1 MNLAFQKTT
10 DFREKFKD
18 KKFEKPKVSI
28 IVPIYN
34 VEPYIGEC
42 LDSLIQQTLI
52 ELEFIC
58 IDDGSTDNSYK
69 ILEEYAKYDARFIVL
84 KQNREG
90 QGIGR
95 NKCIELAKGEYIAF
109 VDPDDKLELN
119 AMEELYNFAKE
130 KNAEVV
136 QFDYITFGVS
146 TKDKR
151 NSFIKKYRKEFNFDL
166 QKNNVFNWRDLKN
179 EKLLIDIDHHVWC
192 RFYKTSFVKDNNL
205 KFAPTTNGED
215 HLFVIGMLFSASKIH
230 FLNKSFYW
238 YRLRP
243 GSMVNTKSDNSF
255 CAFTNL
261 ELTEK
266 YLQEKGLLPELDL
279 ILSRYKTQKLQ
290 WHITQIIEDSI
301 PRYLEQAKN
310 FLSTEEYE
318 HFDKLLKTPRY
329 SLTEQIF
336 SLKNE
341 SINGVKYKYLTIFG
355 FKLQITPKAE
365 GSIQD
370 NKNNI

>member
-1 MNLAFQKTT
+1 MGGYVQQVVYSELAELQSKCVQ
-10 DFREKFKD
+10 EKF
-18 KKFEKPKVSI
+18 ENPKVSI

-34 VEPYIGEC
+34 VEPYIDEC
-42 LDSLIQQTLI
+42 LDSLVRQTI
-52 ELEFIC
+52 KELEFIC
-58 IDDGSTDNSYK
+58 IDDGSVDNSYK
-69 ILEEYAKYDARFIVL
+69 ILEQYAKYDARFIVL

-90 QGIGR
+90 QGVGR

-119 AMEELYNFAKE
+119 AMEKLYNFAKE

-136 QFDYITFGVS
+136 QFDSMTFGVS

-151 NSFIKKYRKEFNFDL
+151 NSFIKKYRKEFNFNL
-166 QKNNVFNWRDLKN
+166 QKKDVFNWQDLKN
-179 EKLLIDIDHHVWC
+179 ERLLIDIDYHVWS
-192 RFYKTSFVKDNNL
+192 RFYKTSFVKDNKL
-205 KFAPTTNGED
+205 QFAPTTNGED

-243 GSMVNTKSDNSF
+243 GSIVNTKLDNSF

-261 ELTEK
+261 DLAEK

-279 ILSRYKTQKLQ
+279 ILSRYKTQKLH
-290 WHITQIIEDSI
+290 WHMNQIPDASI
-301 PRYLEQAKN
+301 PRYIEQVKN
-310 FLSTEEYE
+310 YLSAEEYDY
-318 HFDKLLKTPRY
+318 FDKLLKTPRY
-329 SLTEQIF
+329 SFTEQIF

-341 SINGVKYKYLTIFG
+341 RIEGVKYKYLTILG
-355 FKLQITPKAE
+355 FRIQLSPKSKKA
-365 GSIQD
+365 G
-370 NKNNI
+370 N

>member
-1 MNLAFQKTT
+1 MGQVLHSALQELADLRKKCI
-10 DFREKFKD
+10 DEKF
-18 KKFEKPKVSI
+18 ENPKVSI

-34 VEPYIGEC
+34 VEPYIVEC
-42 LDSLIQQTLI
+42 LDSLVQQTI
-52 ELEFIC
+52 KELEFIC
-58 IDDGSTDNSYK
+58 IDDGSADNSYK
-69 ILEEYAKYDARFIVL
+69 ILEQYAKYDARFIVL

-90 QGIGR
+90 QGVGR

-136 QFDYITFGVS
+136 QFDSMTFGVS

-151 NSFIKKYRKEFNFDL
+151 NSFIKKYRKEFNFNL
-166 QKNNVFNWRDLKN
+166 QKKDVFNWRDLKN
-179 EKLLIDIDHHVWC
+179 ERLLVEIDYHVWS
-192 RFYKTSFVKDNNL
+192 RFYKTSFVKDNKL
-205 KFAPTTNGED
+205 QFAPTTNGED
-215 HLFVIGMLFSASKIH
+215 HLFVIGMLFNASKIH

-261 ELTEK
+261 DLAEK

-279 ILSRYKTQKLQ
+279 ILSRYKTQKLH
-290 WHITQIIEDSI
+290 WHMNQIPDASI
-301 PRYLEQAKN
+301 PRYIEQVKN
-310 FLSTEEYE
+310 YLSAEEYDY
-318 HFDKLLKTPRY
+318 FDKLLKTPRY
-329 SLTEQIF
+329 SFTEQIF

-341 SINGVKYKYLTIFG
+341 RIEGVKYKYLTILG
-355 FKLQITPKAE
+355 FKFQLSPKRK
-365 GSIQD
+365 G
-370 NKNNI
+370 

>member
-1 MNLAFQKTT
+1 MGGYVQQVYSELAELPSKCVQ
-10 DFREKFKD
+10 EKF
-18 KKFEKPKVSI
+18 ENPKVSI

-34 VEPYIGEC
+34 VEPYIDEC
-42 LDSLIQQTLI
+42 LDSLVRQTLK

-58 IDDGSTDNSYK
+58 IDDGSVDNSFK
-69 ILEEYAKYDARFIVL
+69 ILEEYAKCDARFIVL

-136 QFDYITFGVS
+136 QFDSMTFGVS

-151 NSFIKKYRKEFNFDL
+151 NSFIKKYRKEFKFDL
-166 QKNNVFNWRDLKN
+166 QKKDIFNWRDLKN
-179 EKLLIDIDHHVWC
+179 EKLLTDIDYHVWS
-192 RFYKTSFVKDNNL
+192 RFYKTSFVKDNKL
-205 KFAPTTNGED
+205 QFAPTTNGED
-215 HLFVIGMLFSASKIH
+215 HLFIIGMLFNANKIH

-243 GSMVNTKSDNSF
+243 GSMVNTKSDNNF
-255 CAFTNL
+255 CAFKNL

-290 WHITQIIEDSI
+290 WHITQILEDSI

-310 FLSTEEYE
+310 FLSIEEYE

-341 SINGVKYKYLTIFG
+341 RIEGVKYKYLTVLG
-355 FKLQITPKAE
+355 FKFQLSPKK
-365 GSIQD
+365 
-370 NKNNI
+370 NKGGK